1 MPGRQRGLRE
11 VGAGLDDGARHGA
24 GAREAQVEKEVLP
37 DSLEERQDADG
48 LDIARLRNEQ
58 SALGHAHANND
69 QHAGKGEA
77 QAREEQL
84 RGAVVRG
91 NTKEAVA
98 DLDAGEGGAPERAAN
113 ETAQD
118 ESGQGGEIRLAAF
131 HDVLLLYA
139 QSKKEP
145 ATGGAGGGCCY
156 PRGLYPMET
165 Y

>member
-1 MPGRQRGLRE
+1 MPGRQRGLR
-11 VGAGLDDGARHGA
+11 GSCAGLDDGARHGA

-48 LDIARLRNEQ
+48 LDIARLRNER

-98 DLDAGEGGAPERAAN
+98 DLDAGESRPPERTADEA
-113 ETAQD
+113 AQD

-131 HDVLLLYA
+131 HDVLPVCAKQKRTRHRVYRWRVLLP
-139 QSKKEP
+139 EGIVP
-145 ATGGAGGGCCY
+145 DGTH
-156 PRGLYPMET
+156 
-165 Y
+165 